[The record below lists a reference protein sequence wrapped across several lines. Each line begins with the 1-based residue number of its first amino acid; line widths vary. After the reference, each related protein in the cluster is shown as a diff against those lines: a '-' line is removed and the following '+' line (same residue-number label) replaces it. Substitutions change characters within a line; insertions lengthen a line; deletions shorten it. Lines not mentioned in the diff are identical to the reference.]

1 MKAAYWFKTAS
12 LFIVMTGILV
22 IIGSA
27 VGAFFGNWM
36 LGFAVMFVISI
47 LFNLFALFG
56 SKRMALR
63 AHNVH
68 LISYD
73 EDPRLYSTVE
83 RLAQKAGLPMPEVG
97 ISEVPIPNAF
107 ATGRGPKDAAV
118 VATRQLLITLNDDEL
133 EGVMAHELSHVKN
146 RDILIMSLAS
156 MMASMIAFVTR
167 MAVWSAIFSD
177 DENNGMSFA
186 LAILA
191 DITLP
196 IAAMMIQMAVSRNRE
211 FLADESGARLT
222 GKPMALASALMKLEA
237 GCTNRNTT
245 FDNPSTANMWIS
257 DPYGKK
263 KRSFLKNIFSTHPA
277 SEDRIERLRKLD
289 YEINGKTGL

>member
-12 LFIVMTGILV
+12 LFVVMTGILV
-22 IIGSA
+22 LIGSA

-36 LGFAVMFVISI
+36 LGFALMFLVSI

-63 AHNVH
+63 AHRVH
-68 LISYD
+68 LITYD

-118 VATRQLLITLNDDEL
+118 VATRQLLNILDDDEL